1 MIEFEGFQTIWTK
14 LSFGLYPA
22 SSVWI
27 SHVAEKV
34 KSNSVVYQISIN
46 EQQFRKQDR
55 QQLSNNKQIKRN
67 KDDLFCICRGLQWA
81 AKNPLE
87 KYRISN
93 SMTSLIWQPS
103 PLSRAINIYA
113 PDPKSVS
120 SEKAPEEQVMFLLC
134 FNIGIH

>member
-1 MIEFEGFQTIWTK
+1 
-14 LSFGLYPA
+14 
-22 SSVWI
+22 
-27 SHVAEKV
+27 VAEKV

-93 SMTSLIWQPS
+93 SMTSLI
-103 PLSRAINIYA
+103 
-113 PDPKSVS
+113 
-120 SEKAPEEQVMFLLC
+120 
-134 FNIGIH
+134 